1 MASIDKRDGGP
12 LQAGAAALF
21 HFPDVFLKLRDE
33 YMYSLIRKIA
43 EEEPQPPVNP
53 DQPQPEPIS
62 SIDVY
67 LGHMHVAP
75 VAKLWESH

>member
-53 DQPQPEPIS
+53 D
-62 SIDVY
+62 
-67 LGHMHVAP
+67 
-75 VAKLWESH
+75 